1 MTKPCCGVP
10 VQCLEPDAECVTREM
25 HQRQTLKDSLPRGI
39 YRVGLTGG
47 GEDVVEK
54 CTDGWVHSDDDQG
67 NPGAPFTGDI
77 LWANPLWTFKQDTE
91 RPIYHPLAS
100 AADMK
105 HYDAIAKGYEVDPL
119 GRNPHE
125 PGAKLDAGK
134 RRDGLVLL
142 AFARALAEVSKV
154 GTYGAQKYTEN
165 GWIDVPDGVSRY
177 TDAML
182 RHMLAEASGESA
194 DKDTGL
200 PHAAHAAWNALARLD
215 PMVRNAKTKA

>member
-10 VQCLEPDAECVTREM
+10 VECLEPDAECETREM
-25 HQRQTLKDSLPRGI
+25 HHAERG
-39 YRVGLTGG
+39 L
-47 GEDVVEK
+47 
-54 CTDGWVHSDDDQG
+54 
-67 NPGAPFTGDI
+67 
-77 LWANPLWTFKQDTE
+77 
-91 RPIYHPLAS
+91 YHPLA
-100 AADMK
+100 
-105 HYDAIAKGYEVDPL
+105 EVDPL

-182 RHMLAEASGESA
+182 RHMLAEASGEAA

-200 PHAAHAAWNALARLD
+200 LHAAHAAWNALARLD
-215 PMVRNAKTKA
+215 LMVRNAKS